1 MLSLHMQKYKNAVM
15 ISVMNEYSF
24 LRFEIFGYYLRTKK
38 HETLNMRNDK
48 RDHNT
53 EKVNK

>member
-1 MLSLHMQKYKNAVM
+1 MLSLHMQKYENAVM

-38 HETLNMRNDK
+38 HETLNMRNVK
-48 RDHNT
+48 RDRNT